1 MLRLTYWFIFSPN
14 AKAISG
20 ETQDMEGKEMKK
32 RTRFVKHILILFI
45 FGTLLGPGLQMAVAS
60 KGTAVQMIPEN
71 FSDLAEKARPGVVNI
86 RTVKRIKGGGPVF
99 RHFFGNP
106 FGHRNPFEDFFRP
119 SPRGGPEGD
128 FKQQSLGSG
137 FIISR
142 EGYIVTNNHVIEN
155 ADEIK
160 VKLANGKAFDAEV
173 VGRDPKTDLALI
185 KIDAS
190 NDLKP
195 LPMGDSNALRVGT
208 WVVAIGSPFGLEQTV
223 TAGIVSAKGR
233 VIGAGL
239 YDDFIQTDASI
250 NPGNSGG
257 PLLNT
262 KGEVVGINTA
272 IMSRG
277 GGNDGI
283 GFAIPVN
290 LAKGIVGQ
298 LKNEGRVTRA
308 WLGVAIQDLT
318 PELADYYNLKG
329 QKGALVT
336 QVYEGDPAHKAGI
349 KTGDIIVEANA
360 KKVLSSRDLSRTIAN
375 APVGAQIPITI
386 LREGQEKTVHVELV
400 ERVDPEAPVK
410 MATKG
415 SNGLGLQVTE
425 LKPETARR
433 AGLPEDE
440 KGVLVTHVQ
449 PGGKGEGAGIQPG
462 DVIKEIN
469 REPVRTP
476 KEVKKQMDKVK
487 SGDTVQVLI
496 KRANAGL
503 IALKIPV

>member
-1 MLRLTYWFIFSPN
+1 
-14 AKAISG
+14 
-20 ETQDMEGKEMKK
+20 MEGKEMK
-32 RTRFVKHILILFI
+32 RTNKFARYILILFMAGI
-45 FGTLLGPGLQMAVAS
+45 LLGSGCRMAVAS
-60 KGTAVQMIPEN
+60 KDTAVRMIPDN

-86 RTVKRIKGGGPVF
+86 QTVKKLKGGGPVF

-106 FGHRNPFEDFFRP
+106 FDDRNPFEDYFGPFP
-119 SPRGGPEGD
+119 KGSPEDD

-137 FIISR
+137 FVIAR

-173 VGRDPKTDLALI
+173 VGRDSKTDLALI
-185 KIDAS
+185 KIDGS
-190 NDLKP
+190 DDLKP

-208 WVVAIGSPFGLEQTV
+208 WVLAIGSPFGLDQTV

-233 VIGAGL
+233 AIGSGP

-283 GFAIPVN
+283 GFAIPIN
-290 LAKGIVGQ
+290 LAKGIIEQ

-308 WLGVAIQDLT
+308 WLGVGIQDLT
-318 PELADYYNLKG
+318 QELADYYHVKE

-336 QVYEGDPAHKAGI
+336 QVYEGDPADKAGI
-349 KTGDIIVEANA
+349 KTGDIIVEVDG
-360 KKVLSSRDLSRTIAN
+360 KKVSSSRSLSRTIAN
-375 APVGAQIPITI
+375 SPVGAQIPITI
-386 LREGQEKTVHVELV
+386 LREGKEKTLYVELT
-400 ERVDPEAPVK
+400 ERTDSDVPVK
-410 MATKG
+410 VAAK
-415 SNGLGLQVTE
+415 SSKGLGIQVTE

-433 AGLPEDE
+433 AGLPENE
-440 KGVLVTHVQ
+440 KGVLVTRVQ
-449 PGGKGEGAGIQPG
+449 PGGKGETAGIQPG

-469 REPVRTP
+469 RKPVIMP
-476 KEVKKQMDKVK
+476 KDVKNQMEKVK
-487 SGDTVQVLI
+487 SGDTVQILV
-496 KRANAGL
+496 KRAHAGL
-503 IALKIPV
+503 IALKVQV